1 MLLLL
6 LLERNTN
13 IEEKRTEKI
22 ATIRCVYLYTIVLH
36 TAVINTIYKYKVRL
50 FYITYTTII
59 WHQLQFSS
67 MLFSDCFNHMMTW
80 KFWLRQPW
88 TMCNILYDYLKW
100 SEEHTSDLIFFSLS
114 LSFNGK
120 WLYEF
125 VFVCILFYFVFCL
138 LSFYKFD
145 LKQDSKIS
153 TKFQHSNW
161 LGSEKLF
168 IRSFHVTFDSIKW
181 ANAIIKIHSSNSILF
196 NILGLKS

>member
-88 TMCNILYDYLKW
+88 TMCNIRLLEVIW
-100 SEEHTSDLIFFSLS
+100 RAHFRFNFFFSLS
-114 LSFNGK
+114 LIQWK
-120 WLYEF
+120 MVVWIC
-125 VFVCILFYFVFCL
+125 VCVY
-138 LSFYKFD
+138 
-145 LKQDSKIS
+145 
-153 TKFQHSNW
+153 
-161 LGSEKLF
+161 
-168 IRSFHVTFDSIKW
+168 
-181 ANAIIKIHSSNSILF
+181 SILF
-196 NILGLKS
+196 CVLFTFIL